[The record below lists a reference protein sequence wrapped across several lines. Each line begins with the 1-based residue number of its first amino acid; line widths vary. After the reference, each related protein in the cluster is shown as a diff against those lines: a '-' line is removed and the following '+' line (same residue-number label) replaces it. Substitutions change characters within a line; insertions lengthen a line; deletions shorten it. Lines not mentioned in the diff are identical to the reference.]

1 MYLMLLFVYKRLLVI
16 YLLIHLLLLFLL
28 ILNHIPLVDIV
39 FHKNQLNINLSE
51 NNLADYRFQIQKDVV
66 KVFGKDGLKGDV
78 KTVEGLISNR
88 NLSLIL
94 LGVSVFWAIYFVYQF
109 FQ

>member
-1 MYLMLLFVYKRLLVI
+1 MDYQLQIIDLAE
-16 YLLIHLLLLFLL
+16 
-28 ILNHIPLVDIV
+28 
-39 FHKNQLNINLSE
+39 NQLNINLSV

-88 NLSLIL
+88 NLSFIL